1 MSSRWKLWGAGV
13 AAAVALAGCGGGGS
27 VQTVGGSG
35 GGTGGSTGA
44 SSGSSTQ
51 SSSSGGSTSGGTPQR
66 GGTLTMLGQSDI
78 FNLDTVSAYYTVSTT
93 ISRLFTRQLF
103 SYPAPTNSPAP
114 PKVVP
119 DIATTLPTTS
129 NGGITDGGKTYT
141 VHIKKGVDW
150 NTKPARQ
157 VTAQDFVREFKMLC
171 NPASPVGAPGYF
183 TGTIVGMASYCDAF
197 TKVKASVSAIDGY
210 AAGHSLPGVVAKGP
224 LTVVFHLTSPASD
237 FLNIIAQS
245 FASAR
250 PVEYNKY
257 VPDSAQMRA
266 NTLSDGPYEITNY
279 DAGRSFTL
287 DRNPAWKAST
297 DPIRKAYVDNIKI
310 TEGLNSTNV
319 QQQLQAGTGDMEWD
333 VQPPTQSLP
342 ALESSHDPGL
352 VIGPP
357 GNGYVDLGAYITLN
371 QYAGPMKSKT
381 VREAVALALNKN
393 ALVQLNGGTTIAQT
407 TSQVVLPGNVGYVP
421 GYNPFPQNTGGGN
434 PAAAKKLLAQAGHPS
449 GLAIKLLYST
459 TDPMPAEA
467 QAMQASLDAGGF
479 KVKLVPAT
487 QSDFYGKYLEN
498 PSTSKRD
505 VWDIAPPG
513 WVPDWFG
520 NNGRS
525 TIVPLLSQP
534 GPGSNDFGGY
544 TSPVVNKDIAQ
555 ALKAPNLA
563 AATKFWQAANKF
575 AMKDVAIIPAFDL
588 KWAVYHSHAVH
599 GCAFYWNNLNCDPAN
614 VWLSK

>member
-1 MSSRWKLWGAGV
+1 MSSRWKLWSVGAV
-13 AAAVALAGCGGGGS
+13 AAVALAGCGGGGS

-35 GGTGGSTGA
+35 GGSTGGS
-44 SSGSSTQ
+44 GSNGT
-51 SSSSGGSTSGGTPQR
+51 SSSSGAGTPVR

-93 ISRLFTRQLF
+93 LERLFTRQLF

-114 PKVVP
+114 PKLVT
-119 DIATTLPTTS
+119 DMATTIPTTS

-141 VHIKKGVDW
+141 VHIRKGVDW

-157 VTAQDFVREFKMLC
+157 VTAADFVREFKMLC
-171 NPASPVGAPGYF
+171 NPASPVGAPGYYEN
-183 TGTIVGMASYCDAF
+183 TIVGMKAYCDGF
-197 TKVKASVSAIDGY
+197 TKVKPTVTAIDAYAKDHSLSSVSAD
-210 AAGHSLPGVVAKGP
+210 GP
-224 LTVVFHLTSPASD
+224 LTITFHLLSPASD
-237 FLNIIAQS
+237 FLNILAEG

-266 NTLSDGPYEITNY
+266 HTLSDGPYEITSY
-279 DAGRSFTL
+279 DAGRSITL
-287 DRNPAWKAST
+287 NRNPAWKSST

-310 TEGLNSTNV
+310 TEGLASANV

-342 ALESSHDPGL
+342 ALQSSHDPGL
-352 VIGPP
+352 VIGPS
-357 GNGYVDLGAYITLN
+357 GNGYADLGAYITLN

-393 ALVQLNGGTTIAQT
+393 ALVQLNGGTTIAKV

-421 GYNPFPQNTGGGN
+421 GLNPFPQNTGGGN
-434 PAAAKKLLAQAGHPS
+434 PAAAKKLLAQAGHPG
-449 GLAIKLLYST
+449 GLPIKLLYST

-525 TIVPLLSQP
+525 TIVPLLTQP

-544 TSPVVNKDIAQ
+544 TSPTVDKDVAN
-555 ALKAPNLA
+555 ALA
-563 AATKFWQAANKF
+563 APSLSQASKDWQAANTF

-599 GCAFYWNNLNCDPAN
+599 GCSFYWNNLNCDPAN